1 MDFPSLPHDFKV
13 NVDGSSFGNS
23 SPQGYGNLL
32 VITMGIEL
40 QVSLEIIAI
49 LLI

>member
-1 MDFPSLPHDFKV
+1 
-13 NVDGSSFGNS
+13 VDGSSFGNS